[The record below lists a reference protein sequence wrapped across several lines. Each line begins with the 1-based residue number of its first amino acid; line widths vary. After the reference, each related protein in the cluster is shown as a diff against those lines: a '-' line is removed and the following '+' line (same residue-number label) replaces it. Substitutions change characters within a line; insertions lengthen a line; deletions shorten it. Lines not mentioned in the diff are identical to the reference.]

1 MRNIYLMT
9 AALAMMAMT
18 ANAQSMK
25 HINMNASSQNWAVT
39 SAPQKVEN
47 STRKV
52 ATRAGSDI
60 TDNQRYINYSYDESY
75 VWPATFPA
83 DTQGAISL
91 GTLFYS
97 DAFTKFEG
105 CKIVGARF
113 YVNIPIGASK
123 VGICHVKI
131 ENNTPYV
138 GDILA
143 SKEVPSTVA
152 HWNYVWFDEPYKID
166 TKNFDGLLP
175 YYDFTPSNMSADA
188 GYPIA
193 SSGTYAGTC
202 GALAYGDVDGKHDQS
217 SWAWQPIYLGT
228 DGSNLMIQLIIE
240 KEDGNFIIHDLVMDK
255 IAMSPFVKN
264 DTKTG
269 LAFTCHNDGRDNIT
283 NVKFGIEVDGVKL
296 GTFTYNKDNL
306 GENFKEITNADYSNI
321 PVGLPIDKDWAIGEH
336 EVTVYPVLVEG
347 KEPAGDLTNDKLTTK
362 FKVYKDN
369 FDRTKNLVEFYA
381 CQMSKYTY
389 FADQVLDKTAKARE
403 DDDLAIVSIHGDG
416 QQVNEDGTVETL
428 SDVFTVPEAN
438 KLAYYSTPSDGSGAF
453 NRYFYDNDVINY
465 EKALTVNMAAQAASD
480 QDNVVSMLNTIINES
495 ATYYPSFST
504 VGIDSKL
511 DDATGKL
518 TIKVMGKLI
527 NGYQKLIGDDARLT
541 VYLTEDKVTGR
552 QSTGGSTIKPRF
564 THNHV
569 LRKIVTGTLG
579 DALQTNGNSYENDY
593 EVELDD
599 AWKSQNMHI
608 IAFVSRPMTEK
619 EVDGKTALAS
629 AMNDL
634 WVDNTNMV
642 VVGESDLTGISN
654 NVINWNDVK
663 EVGRYTIDG
672 QKLNA
677 PMKGVNLVKLSNG
690 KTIKVVVK

>member
-9 AALAMMAMT
+9 AAIAMMAMT

-25 HINMNASSQNWAVT
+25 HINMNASSQNWAET

-47 STRKV
+47 STKKV

-60 TDNQRYINYSYDESY
+60 ADNQRYINYSYDESY

-97 DAFTKFEG
+97 DAFKNFEG

-240 KEDGNFIIHDLVMDK
+240 KEDGNFILHDLVLDK

-264 DTKTG
+264 NTKTG

-283 NVKFGIEVDGVKL
+283 NVKFGIEVDGEKM
-296 GTFTYNKDNL
+296 GTFTYDKTTAGDA
-306 GENFKEITNADYSNI
+306 FKEITNADYSNI
-321 PVGLPIDKDWAIGEH
+321 PVGLPVDKDWAIGEH

-362 FKVYKDN
+362 FKVYKEN

-381 CQMSKYTY
+381 CQLSKYTY
-389 FADQVLDKTAKARE
+389 FADQVLTKTANARE
-403 DDDLAIVSIHGDG
+403 EDDLAIVSIHGEG
-416 QQVNEDGTVETL
+416 QQVNEDGSVEKL
-428 SDVFTVPEAN
+428 EDVFTVPEAN

-453 NRYFYDNDVINY
+453 NRYFYDNDVINA
-465 EKALTVNMAAQAASD
+465 EKALTVNMAAQDASD

-495 ATYYPSFST
+495 TTFYPSFST
-504 VGIDSKL
+504 VGIESKL

-527 NGYQKLIGDDARLT
+527 NDYQKLIGDDARLT
-541 VYLTEDKVTGR
+541 VYLTEDKVIGK
-552 QSTGGSTIKPRF
+552 QNTGGSIAKPRF

-608 IAFVSRPMTEK
+608 IAFVSRPMKETEK
-619 EVDGKTALAS
+619 DGKTALAS

-642 VVGESDLTGISN
+642 AVGDSDLTGIS

-677 PMKGVNLVKLSNG
+677 PTKGINLVKLSNG
-690 KTIKVVVK
+690 QTIKVIVK

>member
-1 MRNIYLMT
+1 MS
-9 AALAMMAMT
+9 AALALMAMS

-25 HINMNASSQNWAVT
+25 RINKEVT
-39 SAPQKVEN
+39 AKTWVETATPQKAA
-47 STRKV
+47 KKI
-52 ATRAGSDI
+52 ATRAGELEA
-60 TDNQRYINYSYDESY
+60 NQRYINYSYDESY

-97 DAFTKFEG
+97 DAFKKFEG

-123 VGICHVKI
+123 VGVCHVKV
-131 ENNTPYV
+131 ENGTPYV

-166 TKNFDGLLP
+166 TKTFDGLLP

-188 GYPIA
+188 GNPIA
-193 SSGTYAGTC
+193 SSGTWAGTC
-202 GALAYGDVDGKHDQS
+202 GALAFGDVDGKHDPNT
-217 SWAWQPIYLGT
+217 WAWQPIYIGT

-240 KEDGNFIIHDLVMDK
+240 KEDGNFILHDLVMGK
-255 IAMSPFVKN
+255 MAMVPFAKSGN
-264 DTKTG
+264 TTG

-283 NVKFGIEVDGVKL
+283 NVKFGIEVDGEKM
-296 GTFTYNKDNL
+296 GTFTYDQKTAGDA
-306 GENFKEITNADYSNI
+306 FREITDADNSNI
-321 PVGLPIDKDWAIGEH
+321 QVGLPIDKDWSIGEH

-347 KEPAGDLTNDKLTTK
+347 KEPEGDLTNDKLTTK

-389 FADQVLDKTAKARE
+389 FADQVLTKTAKARE

-438 KLAYYSTPSDGSGAF
+438 KLANYSTPSDASAAF

-465 EKALTVNMAAQAASD
+465 DKALTVNMAAQKASD
-480 QDNVVSMLNTIINES
+480 QENVVGMLNTIINES
-495 ATYYPSFST
+495 AAYYPSFST
-504 VGIDSKL
+504 VSIDSKL

-518 TIKVMGKLI
+518 SIKVMGKLI
-527 NGYQKLIGDDARLT
+527 NKYQKLIGDDARLT
-541 VYLTEDKVTGR
+541 VYLTEDNVRGK
-552 QSTGGSTIKPRF
+552 QNTGGSIAKPT

-569 LRKIVTGTLG
+569 LRKIVTNTLG

-593 EVELDD
+593 EIELDD

-608 IAFVSRPMTEK
+608 IAFVSRPMKEQEK
-619 EVDGKTALAS
+619 DGKTALAS

-642 VVGESDLTGISN
+642 AVGDSDLTGISN
-654 NVINWNDVK
+654 VINWNEVK

-677 PMKGVNLVKLSNG
+677 PTKGINLVKLSNG
-690 KTIKVVVK
+690 QTIKVIVK

>member
-1 MRNIYLMT
+1 MRNIYLMS
-9 AALAMMAMT
+9 AALALMAMS

-25 HINMNASSQNWAVT
+25 RINMETTAKTWVETAT
-39 SAPQKVEN
+39 PQKAA
-47 STRKV
+47 KKM
-52 ATRAGSDI
+52 ATRAGELEA
-60 TDNQRYINYSYDESY
+60 NQRYINYSYDESY

-97 DAFTKFEG
+97 DAFKKYEG

-381 CQMSKYTY
+381 CQLSKYTY
-389 FADQVLDKTAKARE
+389 FADQVLNKTAKARE

-416 QQVNEDGTVETL
+416 QQVNEDGSVETL

-438 KLAYYSTPSDGSGAF
+438 KLANYSTPSDGSGAF

-465 EKALTVNMAAQAASD
+465 DKALTVNMAAQKASD
-480 QDNVVSMLNTIINES
+480 QDNVVGMLNTIINES
-495 ATYYPSFST
+495 AAYYPSFST

-518 TIKVMGKLI
+518 SIKVMGKFI
-527 NGYQKLIGDDARLT
+527 NGYQELIGDDARLT
-541 VYLTEDKVTGR
+541 VYLTEDKVRGK
-552 QSTGGSTIKPRF
+552 QNTGGSIAKPT

-569 LRKIVTGTLG
+569 LRKIVTNTLG

-593 EVELDD
+593 EVVLDD

-608 IAFVSRPMTEK
+608 IAFISRPMKEQEK
-619 EVDGKTALAS
+619 DGKTALAS

-642 VVGESDLTGISN
+642 AVGDSDLTGISN
-654 NVINWNDVK
+654 VINWNEVK

-677 PMKGVNLVKLSNG
+677 PTKGINLVKLSNG
-690 KTIKVVVK
+690 QTIKVVVK

>member
-25 HINMNASSQNWAVT
+25 HINMNASSQNWAET

-47 STRKV
+47 STKKV

-60 TDNQRYINYSYDESY
+60 ADNQRYINYSYDESY

-97 DAFTKFEG
+97 DAFKKYEG

-240 KEDGNFIIHDLVMDK
+240 KEDGNFILHDLVMDK

-283 NVKFGIEVDGVKL
+283 NVKFGIEVDGEKM
-296 GTFTYNKDNL
+296 GTFTYDKTTAGDA
-306 GENFKEITNADYSNI
+306 FREITNADYSNI
-321 PVGLPIDKDWAIGEH
+321 PVGLPINKDWAIGEH

-347 KEPAGDLTNDKLTTK
+347 KEPEGDLTNDKLTTK

-369 FDRTKNLVEFYA
+369 FDRTKNLVEFYT
-381 CQMSKYTY
+381 CQKSKYTY
-389 FADQVLDKTAKARE
+389 FADAVLNKTAKARE

-438 KLAYYSTPSDGSGAF
+438 KLTYYSTPSDGSGAF
-453 NRYFYDNDVINY
+453 NRYFYDNDVINA
-465 EKALTVNMAAQAASD
+465 EKALTVNMAAQDASD

-495 ATYYPSFST
+495 AAYYPSFST

-518 TIKVMGKLI
+518 SIKVMGKLI
-527 NGYQKLIGDDARLT
+527 NQYQQLIGDDARLT
-541 VYLTEDKVTGR
+541 VYLTEDKVIGK
-552 QSTGGSTIKPRF
+552 QSTGGTTTKPRF
-564 THNHV
+564 THNYV

-599 AWKSQNMHI
+599 AWKSKNMHI
-608 IAFVSRPMTEK
+608 IAFVSRPMKEQEK
-619 EVDGKTALAS
+619 DGKTALAS

-642 VVGESDLTGISN
+642 AVGESDLTGISN
-654 NVINWNDVK
+654 VINWNEVK

-677 PMKGVNLVKLSNG
+677 PTKGINLVKLSNG
-690 KTIKVVVK
+690 QTIKVVVK

>member
-25 HINMNASSQNWAVT
+25 HINMNASSQNWAET

-47 STRKV
+47 STKKV

-60 TDNQRYINYSYDESY
+60 ADNQRYINYSYDESY

-97 DAFTKFEG
+97 DAFKKYEG

-240 KEDGNFIIHDLVMDK
+240 KEDGNFILHDLVLDK

-264 DTKTG
+264 NTKTG

-283 NVKFGIEVDGVKL
+283 NVKFGIEVDGEKM
-296 GTFTYNKDNL
+296 GTFTYDKTTAGDA
-306 GENFKEITNADYSNI
+306 FREITNADYSNI
-321 PVGLPIDKDWAIGEH
+321 PVGLPINKDCAIGEH

-347 KEPAGDLTNDKLTTK
+347 KEPEGDLTNDKLTTK

-369 FDRTKNLVEFYA
+369 FDRTKNLVEFYT
-381 CQMSKYTY
+381 CQMSKYTF
-389 FADQVLDKTAKARE
+389 FADAVLTKTAKARE

-416 QQVNEDGTVETL
+416 QQVNEDGSVETL

-438 KLAYYSTPSDGSGAF
+438 KLAYYSTPSDGSAAF
-453 NRYFYDNDVINY
+453 NRYFYDNDVINA
-465 EKALTVNMAAQAASD
+465 EKALTVNMAAQDPSD
-480 QDNVVSMLNTIINES
+480 QDNVVGMLNTIIKES
-495 ATYYPSFST
+495 AAYYPSFST

-518 TIKVMGKLI
+518 SIKVMGKLI
-527 NGYQKLIGDDARLT
+527 NQYQQLIGDDARLT
-541 VYLTEDKVTGR
+541 VYLTEDKIIGK
-552 QSTGGSTIKPRF
+552 QNTGGSIAKPRF
-564 THNHV
+564 THNYV

-599 AWKSQNMHI
+599 AWKSKNMHI
-608 IAFVSRPMTEK
+608 IAFVSRPMKETEK
-619 EVDGKTALAS
+619 DGKTALAS

-642 VVGESDLTGISN
+642 AVGDSDLTGISN
-654 NVINWNDVK
+654 VINWNEVK

-677 PMKGVNLVKLSNG
+677 PTKGINLVKLSNG
-690 KTIKVVVK
+690 QTIKVIVK

>member
-1 MRNIYLMT
+1 MRNIYLMS
-9 AALAMMAMT
+9 AALALMAMS

-25 HINMNASSQNWAVT
+25 RINKEATAKTWVETAT
-39 SAPQKVEN
+39 PQKAA
-47 STRKV
+47 KKI
-52 ATRAGSDI
+52 ATRAGELEA
-60 TDNQRYINYSYDESY
+60 NQRYINYSYDESY
-75 VWPATFPA
+75 VWPSTFPA

-97 DAFTKFEG
+97 DAFKKYEG

-123 VGICHVKI
+123 VGVCHVKV
-131 ENNTPYV
+131 ENGTPYV

-166 TKNFDGLLP
+166 TKTFDGLLP

-188 GYPIA
+188 GNPIA
-193 SSGTYAGTC
+193 SSGTWAGTC
-202 GALAYGDVDGKHDQS
+202 GALAFGDVDGKHDPNT
-217 SWAWQPIYLGT
+217 WAWQPIYIGT

-240 KEDGNFIIHDLVMDK
+240 KEDGNFILHDLVMSK
-255 IAMSPFVKN
+255 MAMVPFAKSGN
-264 DTKTG
+264 TTG

-283 NVKFGIEVDGVKL
+283 NVKFGIEVDGEKM
-296 GTFTYNKDNL
+296 GTFTYDQKTAGDA
-306 GENFKEITNADYSNI
+306 FREITDADNSNI
-321 PVGLPIDKDWAIGEH
+321 QVGLPIDKDWSIGEH

-347 KEPAGDLTNDKLTTK
+347 KEPEGDLTNDKLTTK

-381 CQMSKYTY
+381 CQLSKYTY
-389 FADQVLDKTAKARE
+389 FADQVLTKTAKARE

-438 KLAYYSTPSDGSGAF
+438 KLANYSTPSDASAAF

-465 EKALTVNMAAQAASD
+465 DKALTVNMAAQKASD
-480 QDNVVSMLNTIINES
+480 QENVVGMLNTIINES
-495 ATYYPSFST
+495 AAYYPSFST
-504 VGIDSKL
+504 VSIDSKL

-518 TIKVMGKLI
+518 SIKVMGKLI
-527 NGYQKLIGDDARLT
+527 NKYQKLIGDDARLT
-541 VYLTEDKVTGR
+541 VYLTEDNVRGK
-552 QSTGGSTIKPRF
+552 QNTGGSIAKPT

-569 LRKIVTGTLG
+569 LRKIVTNTLG

-593 EVELDD
+593 EIELDD
-599 AWKSQNMHI
+599 AWKSKNMHI
-608 IAFVSRPMTEK
+608 IAFISRPMKEQEK
-619 EVDGKTALAS
+619 DGKTALAS

-642 VVGESDLTGISN
+642 AVGDSDLTGISN
-654 NVINWNDVK
+654 VINWNEVK

-677 PMKGVNLVKLSNG
+677 PTKGINLVKLSNG
-690 KTIKVVVK
+690 QTIKVIVK

>member
-25 HINMNASSQNWAVT
+25 HINMNASSQTWAET
-39 SAPQKVEN
+39 STPQKVEN

-60 TDNQRYINYSYDESY
+60 ADNQRYINYSYDESY

-97 DAFTKFEG
+97 DAFKNFEG

-240 KEDGNFIIHDLVMDK
+240 KEDGNFILHDLVLDK

-264 DTKTG
+264 NTKTG

-283 NVKFGIEVDGVKL
+283 NVKFGIEVDGEKM
-296 GTFTYNKDNL
+296 GTFTYDKTTAGDA
-306 GENFKEITNADYSNI
+306 FREITNADYSNI
-321 PVGLPIDKDWAIGEH
+321 PVGLPINKDWAIGEH

-347 KEPAGDLTNDKLTTK
+347 KEPEGDLTNDKLTTK

-369 FDRTKNLVEFYA
+369 FDRTKNLVEFYT
-381 CQMSKYTY
+381 CQMSKYTF
-389 FADQVLDKTAKARE
+389 FADAVLTKTAKARE

-416 QQVNEDGTVETL
+416 QQVNEDGSVETL
-428 SDVFTVPEAN
+428 TDVFTVPEAN
-438 KLAYYSTPSDGSGAF
+438 KLAYYSTPSDGSAAF
-453 NRYFYDNDVINY
+453 NRYFYDNDVINA
-465 EKALTVNMAAQAASD
+465 EKALTVNMAAQDPSD
-480 QDNVVSMLNTIINES
+480 QDNVVGMLNTIIKES
-495 ATYYPSFST
+495 AAYYPSFST

-518 TIKVMGKLI
+518 SIKVMGKLI
-527 NGYQKLIGDDARLT
+527 NQYQQLIGDDARLT
-541 VYLTEDKVTGR
+541 VYLTEDKIIGK
-552 QSTGGSTIKPRF
+552 QNTGGSIAKPRF
-564 THNHV
+564 THNYV

-599 AWKSQNMHI
+599 AWKSKNMHI
-608 IAFVSRPMTEK
+608 IAFVSRPMKETEK
-619 EVDGKTALAS
+619 DGKTALAS

-642 VVGESDLTGISN
+642 AVGDSDLTGISN
-654 NVINWNDVK
+654 VINWNEVK

-677 PMKGVNLVKLSNG
+677 PTKGINLVKLSNG
-690 KTIKVVVK
+690 QTIKVIVK

>member
-1 MRNIYLMT
+1 MRNIYLMS
-9 AALAMMAMT
+9 AALVMMTMS

-25 HINMNASSQNWAVT
+25 RINKEVT
-39 SAPQKVEN
+39 AKTWVETANPQKAA
-47 STRKV
+47 KKI
-52 ATRAGSDI
+52 ATRAGELEA
-60 TDNQRYINYSYDESY
+60 NQRYINYSYDESY
-75 VWPATFPA
+75 VWPSTFPA

-97 DAFTKFEG
+97 DAFKKYEG

-113 YVNIPIGASK
+113 YVNISIGASK
-123 VGICHVKI
+123 VGVCHVKI
-131 ENNTPYV
+131 ENGTPYV

-166 TKNFDGLLP
+166 TKTFDGLLP
-175 YYDFTPSNMSADA
+175 YYDFTPSNMKTGA

-202 GALAYGDVDGKHDQS
+202 GALAFGDVDGKHDPS
-217 SWAWQPIYLGT
+217 SWAWQPIYLGN

-240 KEDGNFIIHDLVMDK
+240 KEDGAFILHDLVMSK
-255 IAMSPFVKN
+255 MAMVPFAKSGN
-264 DTKTG
+264 TTG

-283 NVKFGIEVDGVKL
+283 TVKFGIEVDGKKM
-296 GTFTYNKDNL
+296 GTFTYDQQTA
-306 GENFKEITNADYSNI
+306 GDAFREITDADNSNI
-321 PVGLPIDKDWAIGEH
+321 QVGLPIDKNWSIGEH
-336 EVTVYPVLVEG
+336 KVTVYPVLVEG
-347 KEPAGDLTNDKLTTK
+347 EKPAGDLTNDTLSTK

-381 CQMSKYTY
+381 CQLSKYTY
-389 FADQVLDKTAKARE
+389 FADQVLTKLGKARE
-403 DDDLAIVSIHGDG
+403 DEDLAIVSIHGES
-416 QQVNEDGTVETL
+416 QQVNEDGSVETL

-438 KLAYYSTPSDGSGAF
+438 KLAYYSTPSDASAAF

-465 EKALTVNMAAQAASD
+465 EKALTVNMAAQKPSD
-480 QDNVVSMLNTIINES
+480 QENVVGMLNTIINES
-495 ATYYPSFST
+495 AAYYPSFST
-504 VGIDSKL
+504 ISIDSKL
-511 DDATGKL
+511 DDTTGKL
-518 TIKVMGKLI
+518 SIKVMGKLI
-527 NGYQKLIGDDARLT
+527 NQYQKLIGDDARLT
-541 VYLTEDKVTGR
+541 IYLTEDKVKGK
-552 QSTGGSTIKPRF
+552 QNTGGTIAKPT

-599 AWKSQNMHI
+599 AWKSKDMHI
-608 IAFVSRPMTEK
+608 IAFVSRPMKETEK
-619 EVDGKTALAS
+619 DGKTALAS

-642 VVGESDLTGISN
+642 AVGDSDLTDISN
-654 NVINWNDVK
+654 IINWNDVK

-677 PMKGVNLVKLSNG
+677 PTKGINLVKLSNG
-690 KTIKVVVK
+690 QTIKVVVK

>member
-25 HINMNASSQNWAVT
+25 HINMNASSQNWAET

-47 STRKV
+47 STKKV

-60 TDNQRYINYSYDESY
+60 ADNQRYINYSYDESY

-97 DAFTKFEG
+97 DAFKKYEG

-240 KEDGNFIIHDLVMDK
+240 KEDGNFILHDLVLDK

-264 DTKTG
+264 NTKTG

-283 NVKFGIEVDGVKL
+283 NVKFGIEVDGEKM
-296 GTFTYNKDNL
+296 GTFTYDKTTAGDA
-306 GENFKEITNADYSNI
+306 FKEITNADYSNI
-321 PVGLPIDKDWAIGEH
+321 PVGLPVDKDWAIGEH

-362 FKVYKDN
+362 FKVYKEN

-381 CQMSKYTY
+381 CQLSKYTY
-389 FADQVLDKTAKARE
+389 FADQVLTKTANARE
-403 DDDLAIVSIHGDG
+403 EDDLAIVSIHGEG
-416 QQVNEDGTVETL
+416 QQVNEDGSVEKL
-428 SDVFTVPEAN
+428 EDVFTVPEAN

-453 NRYFYDNDVINY
+453 NRYFYDNDVINA
-465 EKALTVNMAAQAASD
+465 EKALTVNMAAQDASD

-495 ATYYPSFST
+495 TTFYPSFST
-504 VGIDSKL
+504 VGIESKL

-527 NGYQKLIGDDARLT
+527 NDYQKLIGDDARLT
-541 VYLTEDKVTGR
+541 VYLTEDKVIGK
-552 QSTGGSTIKPRF
+552 QNTGGSIAKPRF

-593 EVELDD
+593 EIELDD
-599 AWKSQNMHI
+599 AWKSKNMHI
-608 IAFVSRPMTEK
+608 IAFVSRPMKEQEK
-619 EVDGKTALAS
+619 DGKTALAS

-642 VVGESDLTGISN
+642 AVGESDLTGISN
-654 NVINWNDVK
+654 VINWNEVK

-677 PMKGVNLVKLSNG
+677 PTKGINLVKLSNG
-690 KTIKVVVK
+690 QTIKVVVK

>member
-25 HINMNASSQNWAVT
+25 HINMNASSQNWAET

-47 STRKV
+47 STKKV

-60 TDNQRYINYSYDESY
+60 ADNQRYINYSYDESY

-97 DAFTKFEG
+97 DAFKKYEG

-269 LAFTCHNDGRDNIT
+269 VAFTCHNDGRDNIT
-283 NVKFGIEVDGVKL
+283 NVKFGIEVDGEKM
-296 GTFTYNKDNL
+296 GTFTYDKDNV
-306 GENFKEITNADYSNI
+306 GDKFREITNADYSNI
-321 PVGLPIDKDWAIGEH
+321 PVGLPINKDWAIGEH

-347 KEPAGDLTNDKLTTK
+347 KEPEGDLTNDKLTTK

-369 FDRTKNLVEFYA
+369 FDRTKNLVEFYT

-389 FADQVLDKTAKARE
+389 YADEVLTKLGKARE
-403 DDDLAIVSIHGDG
+403 DEDLAIVSIHGES
-416 QQVNEDGTVETL
+416 QQKNEDGSVETL

-438 KLAYYSTPSDGSGAF
+438 KLAYYSTPSDGSAAF
-453 NRYFYDNDVINY
+453 NRYFYDNDVINL
-465 EKALTVNMAAQAASD
+465 EKALTVNMAAQKPSD
-480 QDNVVSMLNTIINES
+480 QDNVVGMLNTIIKES
-495 ATYYPSFST
+495 AAYYPSFST

-518 TIKVMGKLI
+518 SIKVMGKLI
-527 NGYQKLIGDDARLT
+527 NQYQQLIGDDARLT
-541 VYLTEDKVTGR
+541 VYLTEDKVIGK
-552 QSTGGSTIKPRF
+552 QNTGGSIAKPRF
-564 THNHV
+564 THNYV

-599 AWKSQNMHI
+599 AWKSKNMHI
-608 IAFVSRPMTEK
+608 IAFVSRPMKEQEK
-619 EVDGKTALAS
+619 DGKTALAS

-642 VVGESDLTGISN
+642 AVGDSDLTGIS

-677 PMKGVNLVKLSNG
+677 PTKGINLVKLSNG
-690 KTIKVVVK
+690 QTIKVIVK

>member
-1 MRNIYLMT
+1 MT
-9 AALAMMAMT
+9 AAIAMMAMT

-25 HINMNASSQNWAVT
+25 HINMNASSQNWAET

-47 STRKV
+47 STKKV

-60 TDNQRYINYSYDESY
+60 ADNQRYINYSYDESY

-97 DAFTKFEG
+97 DAFKKYEG

-240 KEDGNFIIHDLVMDK
+240 KEDGNFILHDLVLDK

-264 DTKTG
+264 NTKTG

-283 NVKFGIEVDGVKL
+283 NVKFGIEVDGEKM
-296 GTFTYNKDNL
+296 GTFTYDKTTAGDA
-306 GENFKEITNADYSNI
+306 FREITNADYSNI
-321 PVGLPIDKDWAIGEH
+321 PVGLPINKDWAIGEH

-347 KEPAGDLTNDKLTTK
+347 KEPEGDLTNDKLTTK

-369 FDRTKNLVEFYA
+369 FDRTKNLVEFYT
-381 CQMSKYTY
+381 CQMSKYTF
-389 FADQVLDKTAKARE
+389 FADAVLTKTAKARE

-416 QQVNEDGTVETL
+416 QQVNEDGSVETL
-428 SDVFTVPEAN
+428 TDVFTVPEAN
-438 KLAYYSTPSDGSGAF
+438 KLAYYSTPSDGSAAF
-453 NRYFYDNDVINY
+453 NRYFYDNDVINA
-465 EKALTVNMAAQAASD
+465 EKALTVNMAAQDPSD
-480 QDNVVSMLNTIINES
+480 QDNVVGMLNTIIKES
-495 ATYYPSFST
+495 AAYYPSFST

-518 TIKVMGKLI
+518 SIKVMGKLI
-527 NGYQKLIGDDARLT
+527 NQYQQLIGDDARLT
-541 VYLTEDKVTGR
+541 VYLTEDKIIGK
-552 QSTGGSTIKPRF
+552 QNTGGSIAKPRF
-564 THNHV
+564 THNYV

-599 AWKSQNMHI
+599 AWKSKSKNMHI
-608 IAFVSRPMTEK
+608 IAFVSRPMKETEK
-619 EVDGKTALAS
+619 DGKTALAS

-642 VVGESDLTGISN
+642 AVGESDLTGISN
-654 NVINWNDVK
+654 VINWNEVK

-677 PMKGVNLVKLSNG
+677 PTKGINLVKLSNG
-690 KTIKVVVK
+690 QTIKVIVK

>member
-25 HINMNASSQNWAVT
+25 HINMNASSQNWAET

-47 STRKV
+47 STKKV

-60 TDNQRYINYSYDESY
+60 ADNQRYINYSYDESY

-97 DAFTKFEG
+97 DAFKKYEG

-138 GDILA
+138 GNILA

-269 LAFTCHNDGRDNIT
+269 VAFTCHNDGRDNIT
-283 NVKFGIEVDGVKL
+283 NVKFGIEVDGEKM
-296 GTFTYNKDNL
+296 GTFTYDKDNV
-306 GENFKEITNADYSNI
+306 GDKFREITNADYSNI
-321 PVGLPIDKDWAIGEH
+321 PVGLPINKDWAIGEH

-347 KEPAGDLTNDKLTTK
+347 KEPEGDLTNDKLTTK

-369 FDRTKNLVEFYA
+369 FDRTKNLVEFYT

-389 FADQVLDKTAKARE
+389 YADEVLTKLGKARE
-403 DDDLAIVSIHGDG
+403 DEDLAIVSIHGES
-416 QQVNEDGTVETL
+416 QQKNEDGSVETL

-438 KLAYYSTPSDGSGAF
+438 KLAYYSTPSDGSAAF
-453 NRYFYDNDVINY
+453 NRYFYDNDVINL
-465 EKALTVNMAAQAASD
+465 EKALTVNMAAQKPSD
-480 QDNVVSMLNTIINES
+480 QDNVVGMLNTIIKES
-495 ATYYPSFST
+495 AAYYPSFST

-518 TIKVMGKLI
+518 SIKVMGKLI
-527 NGYQKLIGDDARLT
+527 NQYQQLIGDDARLT
-541 VYLTEDKVTGR
+541 VYLTEDKVIGK
-552 QSTGGSTIKPRF
+552 QNTGGSIAKPRF
-564 THNHV
+564 THNYV

-599 AWKSQNMHI
+599 AWKSKNMHI
-608 IAFVSRPMTEK
+608 IAFVSRPMKETEK
-619 EVDGKTALAS
+619 DGKTALAS

-642 VVGESDLTGISN
+642 AVGDSDLTGIS

-677 PMKGVNLVKLSNG
+677 PTKGINLVKLSNG
-690 KTIKVVVK
+690 QTIKVIVK

>member
-1 MRNIYLMT
+1 MRNIYLMS
-9 AALAMMAMT
+9 AALALMAMS

-25 HINMNASSQNWAVT
+25 RINKEVT
-39 SAPQKVEN
+39 AKTWVETATPQKAA
-47 STRKV
+47 KKI
-52 ATRAGSDI
+52 ATRAGELEA
-60 TDNQRYINYSYDESY
+60 NQRYINYSYDESY
-75 VWPATFPA
+75 VWPSTFPA

-97 DAFTKFEG
+97 DAFKKYEG

-123 VGICHVKI
+123 VGVCHVKI

-143 SKEVPSTVA
+143 SKDVPSTVA

-202 GALAYGDVDGKHDQS
+202 GALAYGDVDGKHDPN

-269 LAFTCHNDGRDNIT
+269 VAFTCHNDGRDNIT
-283 NVKFGIEVDGVKL
+283 NVKFGIEVDGEKI
-296 GTFTYNKDNL
+296 GTFTYNKDNV
-306 GENFKEITNADYSNI
+306 GDNFREITNADYSNI
-321 PVGLPIDKDWAIGEH
+321 PVRLPIDKDWTIGEH
-336 EVTVYPVLVEG
+336 EVTVYPLLVEG

-389 FADQVLDKTAKARE
+389 FADQVLTKTAEARE
-403 DDDLAIVSIHGDG
+403 DDDLAIVSIHGES
-416 QQVNEDGTVETL
+416 QQQNEDGTVETL

-465 EKALTVNMAAQAASD
+465 EKALTVNMAAQDGSD

-541 VYLTEDKVTGR
+541 VYLTEDKVIGK
-552 QSTGGSTIKPRF
+552 QSTGGTTTKPRF

-642 VVGESDLTGISN
+642 VVGDSDLTGIS

-677 PMKGVNLVKLSNG
+677 PMKGINLVKLSNG
-690 KTIKVVVK
+690 KTIKVIVK

>member
-25 HINMNASSQNWAVT
+25 HINMNASSQNWAET

-60 TDNQRYINYSYDESY
+60 ADNQRYINYSYDESY

-97 DAFTKFEG
+97 DAFKNFEG
-105 CKIVGARF
+105 CKIAGARF

-240 KEDGNFIIHDLVMDK
+240 KEDGNFILHDLVLDK

-264 DTKTG
+264 NTKTG

-283 NVKFGIEVDGVKL
+283 NVKFGIEVDGEKM
-296 GTFTYNKDNL
+296 GTFTYDKTTAGDA
-306 GENFKEITNADYSNI
+306 FKEITNADYSNI
-321 PVGLPIDKDWAIGEH
+321 PVGFPVDKDWAIGEH

-362 FKVYKDN
+362 FKVYKEN

-381 CQMSKYTY
+381 CQLSKYTY
-389 FADQVLDKTAKARE
+389 FADQVLTKTANARE
-403 DDDLAIVSIHGDG
+403 EDDLAIVSIHGEG
-416 QQVNEDGTVETL
+416 QQVNEDGSVEKL
-428 SDVFTVPEAN
+428 EDVFTVPEAN

-453 NRYFYDNDVINY
+453 NRYFYDNDVINA
-465 EKALTVNMAAQAASD
+465 EKALTVNMAAQDASD

-495 ATYYPSFST
+495 TTFYPSFST
-504 VGIDSKL
+504 VGIESKL

-527 NGYQKLIGDDARLT
+527 NDYQKLIGDDARLT
-541 VYLTEDKVTGR
+541 VYLTEDKVIGK
-552 QSTGGSTIKPRF
+552 QNTGGSIAKPRF

-593 EVELDD
+593 EIELDD
-599 AWKSQNMHI
+599 AWKSKNMHI
-608 IAFVSRPMTEK
+608 IAFVSRPMKETEK
-619 EVDGKTALAS
+619 DGKTALAS

-642 VVGESDLTGISN
+642 AVGESDLTGISN
-654 NVINWNDVK
+654 VINWNEVK

-677 PMKGVNLVKLSNG
+677 PTKGINLVKLSNG
-690 KTIKVVVK
+690 QTIKVVVK

>member
-1 MRNIYLMT
+1 MRNIYLMS
-9 AALAMMAMT
+9 AALVLMT
-18 ANAQSMK
+18 MSANAQSMK
-25 HINMNASSQNWAVT
+25 RINKEVT
-39 SAPQKVEN
+39 AKTWVETATPQKAA
-47 STRKV
+47 KKI
-52 ATRAGSDI
+52 ATRAGELEA
-60 TDNQRYINYSYDESY
+60 NQRYINYSYDESY

-97 DAFTKFEG
+97 DAFKKFEG

-123 VGICHVKI
+123 VGVCHVKI
-131 ENNTPYV
+131 ENGTPYV

-166 TKNFDGLLP
+166 TKTFDGLLP

-193 SSGTYAGTC
+193 SSGTWAGTC
-202 GALAYGDVDGKHDQS
+202 GALAYGDVDGKHDPN

-269 LAFTCHNDGRDNIT
+269 VAFTCHNDGRDNIT
-283 NVKFGIEVDGVKL
+283 NVKFGIEVDGEKM
-296 GTFTYNKDNL
+296 GTFTYDKDNV
-306 GENFKEITNADYSNI
+306 GDNFREITNADYSNI
-321 PVGLPIDKDWAIGEH
+321 PVGLPINKDWAIGEH

-347 KEPAGDLTNDKLTTK
+347 KEPEGDLTNDKLTTK

-381 CQMSKYTY
+381 CQLSKYTY

-403 DDDLAIVSIHGDG
+403 DDDLAIVSIHGES
-416 QQVNEDGTVETL
+416 QQVNKDGSVETL
-428 SDVFTVPEAN
+428 TDVFTVPEAN

-453 NRYFYDNDVINY
+453 NRYFYDNDVINT
-465 EKALTVNMAAQAASD
+465 EKALTVNMAAQDASD
-480 QDNVVSMLNTIINES
+480 QENVVGMLNTIIDES
-495 ATYYPSFST
+495 AAYYPSFST
-504 VGIDSKL
+504 VGIESKL

-518 TIKVMGKLI
+518 SIKVMGKLI

-541 VYLTEDKVTGR
+541 VYLTEDKVIGK
-552 QSTGGSTIKPRF
+552 QNTGGSTAKPRF
-564 THNHV
+564 THNYV

-593 EVELDD
+593 EVELDN
-599 AWKSQNMHI
+599 AWKSNNMHI
-608 IAFVSRPMTEK
+608 IAFVSRPMKEQEK
-619 EVDGKTALAS
+619 DGKTALAS

-642 VVGESDLTGISN
+642 AVGESDFTGISN
-654 NVINWNDVK
+654 IINWNDVK

-677 PMKGVNLVKLSNG
+677 PTKGINLVKLSNG
-690 KTIKVVVK
+690 QTIKVIVK

>member
-1 MRNIYLMT
+1 MT

-25 HINMNASSQNWAVT
+25 HINMNASSQTWAET
-39 SAPQKVEN
+39 STPQKVEN
-47 STRKV
+47 SIRKV

-60 TDNQRYINYSYDESY
+60 ADNQRYINYSYDESY
-75 VWPATFPA
+75 IWPSRFPA

-97 DAFTKFEG
+97 DTFKKYDG

-113 YVNIPIGASK
+113 YVTIPIGASK
-123 VGICHVKI
+123 VGVCHVKV
-131 ENNTPYV
+131 EGNTPYV
-138 GDILA
+138 GDILV

-152 HWNYVWFDEPYKID
+152 HWNYVWFDEPYTID
-166 TKNFDGLLP
+166 SKTFDGLLP
-175 YYDFTPSNMSADA
+175 YYDYTPSNMSADA
-188 GYPIA
+188 GNPIA
-193 SSGTYAGTC
+193 SSGTWAGTC

-240 KEDGNFIIHDLVMDK
+240 NPNGNFIIHDLVMDK
-255 IAMSPFVKN
+255 MAMAPFVMSGK
-264 DTKTG
+264 TTG
-269 LAFTCHNDGRDNIT
+269 LGFTCHNDGRDNIT
-283 NVKFGIEVDGVKL
+283 NVKFAMEVDGKRI
-296 GTFTYNKDNL
+296 GSFTYDKANVGDTYR
-306 GENFKEITNADYSNI
+306 EITDADYTNVQ
-321 PVGLPIDKDWAIGEH
+321 VGLPIDKDWTIGEH
-336 EVTVYPVLVEG
+336 EVTVYPLAVEG
-347 KEPAGDLTNDKLTTK
+347 KGPAGDLTNDKLTTK
-362 FKVYKDN
+362 FKVYKEN

-389 FADQVLDKTAKARE
+389 FADQVLTKTVKARE
-403 DDDLAIVSIHGDG
+403 DDDLAIVSIHGES
-416 QQVNEDGTVETL
+416 QQTNEDGSVENL
-428 SDVFTVPEAN
+428 EDVFTVPEAT
-438 KLAYYSTPSDGSGAF
+438 KLANYSTPSDGSGAF

-465 EKALTVNMAAQAASD
+465 EKALTVNMAAQDASD

-511 DDATGKL
+511 DDTTGKL

-541 VYLTEDKVTGR
+541 VYLTEDGVIGK
-552 QSTGGSTIKPRF
+552 QNTGGSIAKPRA
-564 THNHV
+564 THNYV

-599 AWKSQNMHI
+599 AWKSKNMHI
-608 IAFVSRPMTEK
+608 IAFVSRPMKETEK
-619 EVDGKTALAS
+619 DGKTALAS

-642 VVGESDLTGISN
+642 AVGDSDLTSIS
-654 NVINWNDVK
+654 NVINWNEVK

-677 PMKGVNLVKLSNG
+677 PMKGINLVKLSNG

>member
-1 MRNIYLMT
+1 MRNIYLMS
-9 AALAMMAMT
+9 AALALMAMS

-25 HINMNASSQNWAVT
+25 RINMETTAKTWTETAT
-39 SAPQKVEN
+39 PQKAA
-47 STRKV
+47 KKI
-52 ATRAGSDI
+52 ATRAGELEA
-60 TDNQRYINYSYDESY
+60 NQRYINYSYDESY

-131 ENNTPYV
+131 ENGTPYV

-143 SKEVPSTVA
+143 SKDVPSTVA

-166 TKNFDGLLP
+166 TKTFDGLLP

-193 SSGTYAGTC
+193 SSGTWAGTC
-202 GALAYGDVDGKHDQS
+202 GALAFGDVDGKHDPN

-240 KEDGNFIIHDLVMDK
+240 KEDGDFILHDLVMNK
-255 IAMSPFVKN
+255 MAMVPFAKSGA
-264 DTKTG
+264 TTG

-283 NVKFGIEVDGVKL
+283 SVKFGIEVDGEKM
-296 GTFTYNKDNL
+296 GTFTYDQKTAGDA
-306 GENFKEITNADYSNI
+306 FREITDADNSNI
-321 PVGLPIDKDWAIGEH
+321 QVGLPIDKDWSIGEH

-347 KEPAGDLTNDKLTTK
+347 EKPTGDLTNDKLTTK

-381 CQMSKYTY
+381 CQLSKYTY
-389 FADQVLDKTAKARE
+389 FADQVLTKTAKARE

-438 KLAYYSTPSDGSGAF
+438 KLANYSTPSDASAAF

-465 EKALTVNMAAQAASD
+465 DKALTVNMAAQKASD
-480 QDNVVSMLNTIINES
+480 QENVVGMLNTIINES
-495 ATYYPSFST
+495 AAYYPSFST
-504 VGIDSKL
+504 VSIDSKL

-518 TIKVMGKLI
+518 SIKVMGKLI
-527 NGYQKLIGDDARLT
+527 NKYQKLIGDDTRLT
-541 VYLTEDKVTGR
+541 VYLTEDNVRGK
-552 QSTGGSTIKPRF
+552 QNTGGSIAKPT

-569 LRKIVTGTLG
+569 LRKIVTNTLG

-593 EVELDD
+593 EIELDD
-599 AWKSQNMHI
+599 AWKSKNMHI
-608 IAFVSRPMTEK
+608 IAFISRPMKEQEK
-619 EVDGKTALAS
+619 DGKTALAS

-642 VVGESDLTGISN
+642 AVGDSDLTGISN
-654 NVINWNDVK
+654 VINWNEVK

-677 PMKGVNLVKLSNG
+677 PTKGINLVKLSNG
-690 KTIKVVVK
+690 QTIKVIVK

>member
-1 MRNIYLMT
+1 MRNIYLMS
-9 AALAMMAMT
+9 AALALMAMS

-25 HINMNASSQNWAVT
+25 RINKEATAKTWVETAT
-39 SAPQKVEN
+39 PQKAA
-47 STRKV
+47 KKI
-52 ATRAGSDI
+52 ATRAGELEA
-60 TDNQRYINYSYDESY
+60 NQRYINYSYDESY
-75 VWPATFPA
+75 VWPSTFPA

-97 DAFTKFEG
+97 DAFKKYEG

-123 VGICHVKI
+123 VGVCHVKI
-131 ENNTPYV
+131 ENGTPYV

-143 SKEVPSTVA
+143 SKEVPSTVK

-166 TKNFDGLLP
+166 TKTFDGLLP
-175 YYDFTPSNMSADA
+175 YYDFTPSKMSAGA
-188 GYPIA
+188 GNPIA
-193 SSGTYAGTC
+193 SSGTWAGAC
-202 GALAYGDVDGKHDQS
+202 GALAFGDVDGKHDPS

-240 KEDGNFIIHDLVMDK
+240 KEDGTFILHDLVMSK
-255 IAMSPFVKN
+255 MAMVPFAKSGN
-264 DTKTG
+264 TTG

-283 NVKFGIEVDGVKL
+283 TVKFGIEVDGEKM
-296 GTFTYNKDNL
+296 GTFTYDQKTAGDA
-306 GENFKEITNADYSNI
+306 FREITDADNSNI
-321 PVGLPIDKDWAIGEH
+321 QVGLPIDKNWSIGEH

-347 KEPAGDLTNDKLTTK
+347 EKPAGDLTNDKLSTK

-389 FADQVLDKTAKARE
+389 FADQVLTKTAKARE
-403 DDDLAIVSIHGDG
+403 DEDLAIVSIHGER
-416 QQVNEDGTVETL
+416 QQVNEDGSVETL

-438 KLAYYSTPSDGSGAF
+438 KLANYSTPSDASAAF

-465 EKALTVNMAAQAASD
+465 DKALTVNMAAQKASD
-480 QDNVVSMLNTIINES
+480 QENVVGMLNTIINES
-495 ATYYPSFST
+495 AAYYPSFST
-504 VGIDSKL
+504 VSIDSKL

-518 TIKVMGKLI
+518 SIKVMGKLI
-527 NGYQKLIGDDARLT
+527 NKYQKLIGDDARLT
-541 VYLTEDKVTGR
+541 VYLTEDNVRGK
-552 QSTGGSTIKPRF
+552 QNTGGSIAKPT

-569 LRKIVTGTLG
+569 LRKIVTNTLG

-593 EVELDD
+593 EIELDD
-599 AWKSQNMHI
+599 AWKSKNMHI
-608 IAFVSRPMTEK
+608 IAFVSRPMKEQEK
-619 EVDGKTALAS
+619 DGKTALAS

-642 VVGESDLTGISN
+642 AVGDSDFTGISN
-654 NVINWNDVK
+654 IINWNDVK

-677 PMKGVNLVKLSNG
+677 PTKGINLVKLSNG
-690 KTIKVVVK
+690 QTIKVIVK

>member
-1 MRNIYLMT
+1 MT

-25 HINMNASSQNWAVT
+25 HINMNASSQTWAET
-39 SAPQKVEN
+39 STPQKVEN

-60 TDNQRYINYSYDESY
+60 ADNQRYINYSYDESY

-97 DAFTKFEG
+97 DAFKNFEG

-240 KEDGNFIIHDLVMDK
+240 KEDGNFILHDLVLDK

-264 DTKTG
+264 NTKTG

-283 NVKFGIEVDGVKL
+283 NVKFGIEVDGEKM
-296 GTFTYNKDNL
+296 GTFTYDKTTAGDA
-306 GENFKEITNADYSNI
+306 FREITNADYSNI
-321 PVGLPIDKDWAIGEH
+321 PVGLPINKDWAIGEH

-347 KEPAGDLTNDKLTTK
+347 KEPEGDLTNDKLTTK

-369 FDRTKNLVEFYA
+369 FDRTKNLVEFYT
-381 CQMSKYTY
+381 CQMSKYTF
-389 FADQVLDKTAKARE
+389 FADAVLTKTAKARE

-416 QQVNEDGTVETL
+416 QQVNEDGSVETL

-438 KLAYYSTPSDGSGAF
+438 KLAYYSTPSDGSAAF
-453 NRYFYDNDVINY
+453 NRYFYDNDVINA
-465 EKALTVNMAAQAASD
+465 EKALTVNMAAQDPSD
-480 QDNVVSMLNTIINES
+480 QDNVVGMLNTIIKES
-495 ATYYPSFST
+495 AAYYPSFST

-518 TIKVMGKLI
+518 SIKVMGKLI
-527 NGYQKLIGDDARLT
+527 NQYQQLIGDDARLT
-541 VYLTEDKVTGR
+541 VYLTEDKIIGK
-552 QSTGGSTIKPRF
+552 QNTGGSIAKPRF
-564 THNHV
+564 THNYV

-579 DALQTNGNSYENDY
+579 DALQTNGNRYENDY

-599 AWKSQNMHI
+599 AWKSKNMHI
-608 IAFVSRPMTEK
+608 IAFVSRPMKETEK
-619 EVDGKTALAS
+619 DGKTALAS

-642 VVGESDLTGISN
+642 AVGDSDLTGISN
-654 NVINWNDVK
+654 VINWNEVK

-677 PMKGVNLVKLSNG
+677 PTKGINLVKLSNG
-690 KTIKVVVK
+690 QTIKVVVK

>member
-25 HINMNASSQNWAVT
+25 HINMNASSQNWAET

-47 STRKV
+47 STKKV

-60 TDNQRYINYSYDESY
+60 ADNQRYINYSYDESY

-97 DAFTKFEG
+97 DAFKKYEG

-240 KEDGNFIIHDLVMDK
+240 KEDGNFILHDLVLDK

-264 DTKTG
+264 NTKTG

-283 NVKFGIEVDGVKL
+283 NVKFGIEVDGEKM
-296 GTFTYNKDNL
+296 GTFTYDKTTAGDA
-306 GENFKEITNADYSNI
+306 FREITNADYSNI
-321 PVGLPIDKDWAIGEH
+321 PVGLPINKDWAIGEH

-347 KEPAGDLTNDKLTTK
+347 KEPEGDLTNDKLTTK

-369 FDRTKNLVEFYA
+369 FDRTKNLVEFYT
-381 CQMSKYTY
+381 CQKSKYTY
-389 FADQVLDKTAKARE
+389 FANAVLDKTAKARE

-438 KLAYYSTPSDGSGAF
+438 KLTYYSTPSDGSGAF
-453 NRYFYDNDVINY
+453 NRYFYDNDVINA
-465 EKALTVNMAAQAASD
+465 EKALTVNMAAQDPSD

-495 ATYYPSFST
+495 AAYYPSFST

-518 TIKVMGKLI
+518 SIKVMGKLI
-527 NGYQKLIGDDARLT
+527 NQYQQLIGDDARLT
-541 VYLTEDKVTGR
+541 VYLTEDKVIGK
-552 QSTGGSTIKPRF
+552 QSTGATTTKPRF
-564 THNHV
+564 THNYV

-599 AWKSQNMHI
+599 AWKSKNMHI
-608 IAFVSRPMTEK
+608 IAFVSRPMKEQEK
-619 EVDGKTALAS
+619 DGKTALAS

-642 VVGESDLTGISN
+642 AVGESDLTGIS

-677 PMKGVNLVKLSNG
+677 PTKGINLVKLSNG
-690 KTIKVVVK
+690 QTIKVVVK

>member
-1 MRNIYLMT
+1 MRNIYLMS
-9 AALAMMAMT
+9 AALVLMT
-18 ANAQSMK
+18 MSANAQSMK
-25 HINMNASSQNWAVT
+25 RINKEATAKTWVETAT
-39 SAPQKVEN
+39 PQKAA
-47 STRKV
+47 KKI
-52 ATRAGSDI
+52 ATRAGELEA
-60 TDNQRYINYSYDESY
+60 NQRYINYSYDESY

-97 DAFTKFEG
+97 DAFKKYEG

-131 ENNTPYV
+131 EDGTPYV

-166 TKNFDGLLP
+166 TKTFDGLLP

-193 SSGTYAGTC
+193 SSGTWAGTC
-202 GALAYGDVDGKHDQS
+202 GALAFGDVDGKHAPNT
-217 SWAWQPIYLGT
+217 WAWQPIYLGT

-240 KEDGNFIIHDLVMDK
+240 KEDGNFILHDLVMGK
-255 IAMSPFVKN
+255 MAMVPFAKSGN
-264 DTKTG
+264 TTG

-283 NVKFGIEVDGVKL
+283 NVKFGIEVDGKKM
-296 GTFTYNKDNL
+296 GTFTYDQTTA
-306 GENFKEITNADYSNI
+306 GDAFREITDADNSNI
-321 PVGLPIDKDWAIGEH
+321 QVGLPIDKNWSIGEH

-347 KEPAGDLTNDKLTTK
+347 KEPEGDLTNDKLSTK

-381 CQMSKYTY
+381 CQLSKYTY
-389 FADQVLDKTAKARE
+389 FADQVLTKTAKARE

-438 KLAYYSTPSDGSGAF
+438 KLANYSTPSDGSGAF

-465 EKALTVNMAAQAASD
+465 DKALTVNMAAQKASD
-480 QDNVVSMLNTIINES
+480 QNNVVGMLNTIINES
-495 ATYYPSFST
+495 AAYYPSFST
-504 VGIDSKL
+504 VSIDSKL

-518 TIKVMGKLI
+518 SIKVMGKLI
-527 NGYQKLIGDDARLT
+527 NKYQKLIGDDARLT
-541 VYLTEDKVTGR
+541 VYLTEDNVRGK
-552 QSTGGSTIKPRF
+552 QNTGGSIAKPT

-608 IAFVSRPMTEK
+608 IAFVSRPMKEQEK
-619 EVDGKTALAS
+619 DGKTALAS

-642 VVGESDLTGISN
+642 VVGDSDLTGISN
-654 NVINWNDVK
+654 VINWNEVK

-677 PMKGVNLVKLSNG
+677 PTKGINLVKLSNG
-690 KTIKVVVK
+690 QTIKVIVK

>member
-25 HINMNASSQNWAVT
+25 HINMNASSQNWAET

-47 STRKV
+47 STKKV

-60 TDNQRYINYSYDESY
+60 ADNQRYINYSYDESY

-97 DAFTKFEG
+97 DAFKKYEG

-240 KEDGNFIIHDLVMDK
+240 KEDGNFILHDLVLDK

-264 DTKTG
+264 NTKTG

-283 NVKFGIEVDGVKL
+283 NVKFGIEVDGEKM
-296 GTFTYNKDNL
+296 GTFTYDKTTAGDA
-306 GENFKEITNADYSNI
+306 FREITNADYSNI
-321 PVGLPIDKDWAIGEH
+321 PVGLPINKDWAIGEH

-347 KEPAGDLTNDKLTTK
+347 KEPEGDLTNDKLTTK

-369 FDRTKNLVEFYA
+369 FDRTKNLVEFYT
-381 CQMSKYTY
+381 CQMSKYTF
-389 FADQVLDKTAKARE
+389 FADAVLTKTAKARE

-416 QQVNEDGTVETL
+416 QQVNEDGSVETL

-438 KLAYYSTPSDGSGAF
+438 KLAYYSTPSDGSAAF
-453 NRYFYDNDVINY
+453 NRYFYDNDVINA
-465 EKALTVNMAAQAASD
+465 EKALTVNMAAQDPSD
-480 QDNVVSMLNTIINES
+480 QDNVVGMLNTIIKES
-495 ATYYPSFST
+495 AAYYPSFST

-518 TIKVMGKLI
+518 SIKVMGKLI
-527 NGYQKLIGDDARLT
+527 NQYQQLIGDDARLT
-541 VYLTEDKVTGR
+541 VYLTEDKIIGK
-552 QSTGGSTIKPRF
+552 QNTGGSIAKPRF
-564 THNHV
+564 THNYV

-599 AWKSQNMHI
+599 AWKSKNMHI
-608 IAFVSRPMTEK
+608 IAFVSRPMKETEK
-619 EVDGKTALAS
+619 DGKTALAS

-642 VVGESDLTGISN
+642 AVGDSDLTGISN
-654 NVINWNDVK
+654 VINWNEVK

-677 PMKGVNLVKLSNG
+677 PTKGINLVKLSNG
-690 KTIKVVVK
+690 QTIKVVVK

>member
-1 MRNIYLMT
+1 MT

-25 HINMNASSQNWAVT
+25 HINMNASSQNWAET
-39 SAPQKVEN
+39 STPQKVEN

-60 TDNQRYINYSYDESY
+60 ADNQRYINYSYDESY

-97 DAFTKFEG
+97 DAFKNFEG

-240 KEDGNFIIHDLVMDK
+240 KEDGNFILHDLVLDK

-264 DTKTG
+264 NTKTG

-283 NVKFGIEVDGVKL
+283 NVKFGIEVDGEKM
-296 GTFTYNKDNL
+296 GTFTYDKTTAGDA
-306 GENFKEITNADYSNI
+306 FREITNADYSNI
-321 PVGLPIDKDWAIGEH
+321 PVGLPINKDWAIGEH

-347 KEPAGDLTNDKLTTK
+347 KEPEGDLTNDKLTTK

-369 FDRTKNLVEFYA
+369 FDRTKNLVEFYT
-381 CQMSKYTY
+381 CQMSKYTF
-389 FADQVLDKTAKARE
+389 FADAVLTKTAKARE

-416 QQVNEDGTVETL
+416 QQVNEDGSVETL

-438 KLAYYSTPSDGSGAF
+438 KLAYYSTPSDGSAAF
-453 NRYFYDNDVINY
+453 NRYFYDNDVINA
-465 EKALTVNMAAQAASD
+465 EKALTVNMAAQDPSD
-480 QDNVVSMLNTIINES
+480 QDNVVGMLNTIIKES
-495 ATYYPSFST
+495 AAYYPSFST

-527 NGYQKLIGDDARLT
+527 NDYQKLIGDDARLT
-541 VYLTEDKVTGR
+541 VYLTEDKIIGK
-552 QSTGGSTIKPRF
+552 QNTGGSIAKPRF
-564 THNHV
+564 THNYV

-599 AWKSQNMHI
+599 AWKSKNMHI
-608 IAFVSRPMTEK
+608 IAFVSRPMKETEK
-619 EVDGKTALAS
+619 DGKTALAS

-642 VVGESDLTGISN
+642 AVGESDLTGISN
-654 NVINWNDVK
+654 VINWNEVK

-677 PMKGVNLVKLSNG
+677 PTKGINLVKLSNG
-690 KTIKVVVK
+690 QTIKVIVK

>member
-1 MRNIYLMT
+1 MT

-25 HINMNASSQNWAVT
+25 HINMNASSQTWAET
-39 SAPQKVEN
+39 STPQKVEN

-60 TDNQRYINYSYDESY
+60 ADNQRYINYSYDESY

-97 DAFTKFEG
+97 DAFKNFEG

-240 KEDGNFIIHDLVMDK
+240 KEDGNFILHDLVLDK

-264 DTKTG
+264 NTKTG

-283 NVKFGIEVDGVKL
+283 NVKFGIEVDGEKM
-296 GTFTYNKDNL
+296 GTFTYDKTTAGDA
-306 GENFKEITNADYSNI
+306 FKEITNADYSNI
-321 PVGLPIDKDWAIGEH
+321 PVGLPVDKDWAIGEH

-362 FKVYKDN
+362 FKVYKEN

-381 CQMSKYTY
+381 CQLSKYTY
-389 FADQVLDKTAKARE
+389 FADQVLTKTANARE
-403 DDDLAIVSIHGDG
+403 EDDLAIVSIHGEG
-416 QQVNEDGTVETL
+416 QQVNEDGSVEKL
-428 SDVFTVPEAN
+428 EDVFTVPEAN

-453 NRYFYDNDVINY
+453 NRYFYDNDVINA
-465 EKALTVNMAAQAASD
+465 EKALTVNMAAQDASD

-495 ATYYPSFST
+495 TTFYPSFST
-504 VGIDSKL
+504 VGIESKL

-527 NGYQKLIGDDARLT
+527 NDYQKLIGDDARLT
-541 VYLTEDKVTGR
+541 VYLTEDKVIGK
-552 QSTGGSTIKPRF
+552 QNTGGSIAKPRF

-593 EVELDD
+593 EIELDD
-599 AWKSQNMHI
+599 AWKSKNMHI
-608 IAFVSRPMTEK
+608 IAFVSRPMKEQEK
-619 EVDGKTALAS
+619 DGKTALAS

-642 VVGESDLTGISN
+642 AVGESDLTGISN
-654 NVINWNDVK
+654 VINWNEVK

-677 PMKGVNLVKLSNG
+677 PTKGINLVKLSNG
-690 KTIKVVVK
+690 QTIKVVVK

>member
-1 MRNIYLMT
+1 MT

-25 HINMNASSQNWAVT
+25 HINMNASSQTWAET
-39 SAPQKVEN
+39 STPQKVEN

-60 TDNQRYINYSYDESY
+60 ADNQRYINYSYDESY

-97 DAFTKFEG
+97 DAFKNFEG

-175 YYDFTPSNMSADA
+175 YYDFTPSNMRADA

-240 KEDGNFIIHDLVMDK
+240 KEDGDFILHDLVLDK

-264 DTKTG
+264 NTKTG

-283 NVKFGIEVDGVKL
+283 NVKFGIEVDGVKM
-296 GTFTYNKDNL
+296 GTFTYDKDNL

-381 CQMSKYTY
+381 CQLSKYTY
-389 FADQVLDKTAKARE
+389 FADQVLTKTAKARE
-403 DDDLAIVSIHGDG
+403 EDDLAIVSIHGES
-416 QQVNEDGTVETL
+416 QQQNEDGTVETL
-428 SDVFTVPEAN
+428 KDVFTVPEAN

-480 QDNVVSMLNTIINES
+480 QENVVGMLNTIINES

-541 VYLTEDKVTGR
+541 VYLTEDGVIGK
-552 QSTGGSTIKPRF
+552 QNTGGSIAKPRA
-564 THNHV
+564 THNYV

-599 AWKSQNMHI
+599 AWKSKNMHI

-654 NVINWNDVK
+654 VINWNEVK

-677 PMKGVNLVKLSNG
+677 PMKGINLVKLSNG
-690 KTIKVVVK
+690 KTIKVIVK

>member
-1 MRNIYLMT
+1 MRNIYLMS
-9 AALAMMAMT
+9 AALVLMT
-18 ANAQSMK
+18 MSANAQSMK
-25 HINMNASSQNWAVT
+25 RINKEATAKTWVETAT
-39 SAPQKVEN
+39 PQKAA
-47 STRKV
+47 KKI
-52 ATRAGSDI
+52 ATRAGELEA
-60 TDNQRYINYSYDESY
+60 NQRYINYSYDESY

-97 DAFTKFEG
+97 DAFKKFEG

-123 VGICHVKI
+123 VGVCHVKV
-131 ENNTPYV
+131 ENGTPYV

-166 TKNFDGLLP
+166 TKTFDGLLP

-188 GYPIA
+188 GNPIA
-193 SSGTYAGTC
+193 SSGTWAGTC
-202 GALAYGDVDGKHDQS
+202 GALAFGDVDGKHDPNT
-217 SWAWQPIYLGT
+217 WAWQPIYIGT

-240 KEDGNFIIHDLVMDK
+240 KEDGNFILHDLVMSK
-255 IAMSPFVKN
+255 MAMVPFAKSGN
-264 DTKTG
+264 TTG

-283 NVKFGIEVDGVKL
+283 NVKFGIEVDGKKM
-296 GTFTYNKDNL
+296 GSFTYDKTTAGDA
-306 GENFKEITNADYSNI
+306 FREITDADNSNI
-321 PVGLPIDKDWAIGEH
+321 QVGLPIDKDWSIGEH

-347 KEPAGDLTNDKLTTK
+347 KEPEGDLTNDKLTTK

-381 CQMSKYTY
+381 CQLSKYTY
-389 FADQVLDKTAKARE
+389 FADQVLTKTAKARE

-438 KLAYYSTPSDGSGAF
+438 KLANYSTPSDASAAF

-465 EKALTVNMAAQAASD
+465 DKALTVNMAAQKASD
-480 QDNVVSMLNTIINES
+480 QENVVGMLNTIINES
-495 ATYYPSFST
+495 AAYYPSFST
-504 VGIDSKL
+504 VSIDSKL

-518 TIKVMGKLI
+518 SIKVMGKLI
-527 NGYQKLIGDDARLT
+527 NKYQKLIGDDARLT
-541 VYLTEDKVTGR
+541 VYLTEDNVRGK
-552 QSTGGSTIKPRF
+552 QNTGGSIAKPT

-569 LRKIVTGTLG
+569 LRKIVTNTLG

-593 EVELDD
+593 EIELDD
-599 AWKSQNMHI
+599 AWKSKNMHI
-608 IAFVSRPMTEK
+608 IAFISRPMKEQEK
-619 EVDGKTALAS
+619 DGKTALAS

-642 VVGESDLTGISN
+642 AVGDSDFTGIS
-654 NVINWNDVK
+654 NVINWNEVK

-677 PMKGVNLVKLSNG
+677 PTKGINLVKLSNG
-690 KTIKVVVK
+690 QTIKVIVK

>member
-1 MRNIYLMT
+1 
-9 AALAMMAMT
+9 MMAMT

-25 HINMNASSQNWAVT
+25 HINMNASSQTWAET
-39 SAPQKVEN
+39 STPQKVEN

-60 TDNQRYINYSYDESY
+60 ADNQRYINYSYDESY
-75 VWPATFPA
+75 VWPSTFPA

-97 DAFTKFEG
+97 DAFKKFEG

-123 VGICHVKI
+123 VGVCHVKI

-143 SKEVPSTVA
+143 SKDVPSTVA

-202 GALAYGDVDGKHDQS
+202 GALAYGDVDGKHDPN

-269 LAFTCHNDGRDNIT
+269 VAFTCHNDGRDNIT
-283 NVKFGIEVDGVKL
+283 NVKFGIEVDGEKI
-296 GTFTYNKDNL
+296 GTFTYNKDNV
-306 GENFKEITNADYSNI
+306 GDNFREITNADYSNI
-321 PVGLPIDKDWAIGEH
+321 PVGLPIDKDWTIGEH
-336 EVTVYPVLVEG
+336 EVTVYPLLVEG

-389 FADQVLDKTAKARE
+389 FADQVLTKTAEARE
-403 DDDLAIVSIHGDG
+403 DDDLAIVSIHGES
-416 QQVNEDGTVETL
+416 QQVNKDGSVETL
-428 SDVFTVPEAN
+428 TDVFTVPEAN
-438 KLAYYSTPSDGSGAF
+438 KLAYYSTPSDGSAAF
-453 NRYFYDNDVINY
+453 NRYF
-465 EKALTVNMAAQAASD
+465 
-480 QDNVVSMLNTIINES
+480 
-495 ATYYPSFST
+495 
-504 VGIDSKL
+504 
-511 DDATGKL
+511 
-518 TIKVMGKLI
+518 
-527 NGYQKLIGDDARLT
+527 
-541 VYLTEDKVTGR
+541 
-552 QSTGGSTIKPRF
+552 
-564 THNHV
+564 
-569 LRKIVTGTLG
+569 
-579 DALQTNGNSYENDY
+579 
-593 EVELDD
+593 
-599 AWKSQNMHI
+599 
-608 IAFVSRPMTEK
+608 
-619 EVDGKTALAS
+619 
-629 AMNDL
+629 
-634 WVDNTNMV
+634 
-642 VVGESDLTGISN
+642 
-654 NVINWNDVK
+654 
-663 EVGRYTIDG
+663 
-672 QKLNA
+672 
-677 PMKGVNLVKLSNG
+677 
-690 KTIKVVVK
+690 

>member
-1 MRNIYLMT
+1 MRNIYLMS
-9 AALAMMAMT
+9 AALVMMTMS

-25 HINMNASSQNWAVT
+25 RINKEVT
-39 SAPQKVEN
+39 AKTWVETANPQKAA
-47 STRKV
+47 KKI
-52 ATRAGSDI
+52 ATRAGELEA
-60 TDNQRYINYSYDESY
+60 NQRYINYSYDESY
-75 VWPATFPA
+75 VWPSTFPA

-97 DAFTKFEG
+97 DAFKKYEG

-113 YVNIPIGASK
+113 YVNISIGASK
-123 VGICHVKI
+123 VGVCHVKI
-131 ENNTPYV
+131 ENGTPYV

-166 TKNFDGLLP
+166 TKTFDGLLP
-175 YYDFTPSNMSADA
+175 YYDFTPSNMKTGA

-202 GALAYGDVDGKHDQS
+202 GALAFGDVDGKHDPS
-217 SWAWQPIYLGT
+217 SWAWQPIYLGN

-240 KEDGNFIIHDLVMDK
+240 KEDGAFILHDLVMSK
-255 IAMSPFVKN
+255 MAMVPFAKSGN
-264 DTKTG
+264 TTG

-283 NVKFGIEVDGVKL
+283 TVKFGIEVDGEKM
-296 GTFTYNKDNL
+296 GTFTYDQQTA
-306 GENFKEITNADYSNI
+306 GDAFREITDADNSNI
-321 PVGLPIDKDWAIGEH
+321 QVGLPIDKNWSIGEH
-336 EVTVYPVLVEG
+336 KVTVYPVLVEG
-347 KEPAGDLTNDKLTTK
+347 EKPAGDLTNDTLSTK

-381 CQMSKYTY
+381 CQLSKYTY
-389 FADQVLDKTAKARE
+389 FADQVLTKLGKARE
-403 DDDLAIVSIHGDG
+403 DEDLAIVSIHGES
-416 QQVNEDGTVETL
+416 QQVNEDGSVETL

-438 KLAYYSTPSDGSGAF
+438 KLAYYSTPSDASAAF

-465 EKALTVNMAAQAASD
+465 EKALTVNMAAQKPSD
-480 QDNVVSMLNTIINES
+480 QENVVGMLNTIINES
-495 ATYYPSFST
+495 AAYYPSFST
-504 VGIDSKL
+504 ISIDSKL
-511 DDATGKL
+511 DDTTGKL
-518 TIKVMGKLI
+518 SIKVMGKLI
-527 NGYQKLIGDDARLT
+527 NQYQKLIGDDARLT
-541 VYLTEDKVTGR
+541 IYLTEDKVKGK
-552 QSTGGSTIKPRF
+552 QNTGGTIAKPT

-599 AWKSQNMHI
+599 AWKSKDMHI
-608 IAFVSRPMTEK
+608 IAFVSRPMKETEK
-619 EVDGKTALAS
+619 DGKTALAS

-642 VVGESDLTGISN
+642 AVGDSDLTDISN
-654 NVINWNDVK
+654 IINWNDVK

-677 PMKGVNLVKLSNG
+677 PTKGINLVKLSNG
-690 KTIKVVVK
+690 QTIKVVVK

>member
-25 HINMNASSQNWAVT
+25 HINMNASSQNWAET

-47 STRKV
+47 STKKV

-60 TDNQRYINYSYDESY
+60 ADNQRYINYSYDEGY

-97 DAFTKFEG
+97 DAFKKYEG

-240 KEDGNFIIHDLVMDK
+240 KEDGNFILHDLVLDK

-264 DTKTG
+264 NTKTG

-283 NVKFGIEVDGVKL
+283 NVKFGIEVDGEKM
-296 GTFTYNKDNL
+296 GTFTYDKTTAGDA
-306 GENFKEITNADYSNI
+306 FREITNADYSNI
-321 PVGLPIDKDWAIGEH
+321 PVGLPINKDWAIGEH

-347 KEPAGDLTNDKLTTK
+347 KEPEGDLTNDKLTTK

-369 FDRTKNLVEFYA
+369 FDRTKNLVEFYT
-381 CQMSKYTY
+381 CQKSKYTY
-389 FADQVLDKTAKARE
+389 FANAVLDKTAKARE

-438 KLAYYSTPSDGSGAF
+438 KLTYYSTPSDGSGAF
-453 NRYFYDNDVINY
+453 NRYFYDNDVINA
-465 EKALTVNMAAQAASD
+465 EKALTVNMAAQNPSD

-495 ATYYPSFST
+495 AAYYPSFST

-518 TIKVMGKLI
+518 SIKVMGKLI
-527 NGYQKLIGDDARLT
+527 NQYQQLIGDDARLT
-541 VYLTEDKVTGR
+541 VYLTEDKVIGK
-552 QSTGGSTIKPRF
+552 QSTGATTTKPRF
-564 THNHV
+564 THNYV

-599 AWKSQNMHI
+599 AWKSKNMHI
-608 IAFVSRPMTEK
+608 IAFVSRPMKEQEK
-619 EVDGKTALAS
+619 DGKTALAS

-642 VVGESDLTGISN
+642 AVGDSDLTGISN
-654 NVINWNDVK
+654 VINWNEVK

-677 PMKGVNLVKLSNG
+677 PTKGINLVKLSNG
-690 KTIKVVVK
+690 QTIKVVVK

>member
-1 MRNIYLMT
+1 MT

-25 HINMNASSQNWAVT
+25 HINMNASSQNWAET

-47 STRKV
+47 STKKV

-60 TDNQRYINYSYDESY
+60 ADNQRYINYSYDESY

-97 DAFTKFEG
+97 DAFKKFEG

-123 VGICHVKI
+123 VGVCHVKI

-269 LAFTCHNDGRDNIT
+269 VAFTCHNDGRDNIT
-283 NVKFGIEVDGVKL
+283 NVKFGIEVDGEKM
-296 GTFTYNKDNL
+296 GTFTYNKDNV
-306 GENFKEITNADYSNI
+306 GDNFREITNADYSNI
-321 PVGLPIDKDWAIGEH
+321 PVGLPINKDWAIGEH

-347 KEPAGDLTNDKLTTK
+347 KEPEGDLTNDKLTTK

-381 CQMSKYTY
+381 CQMSKYTF
-389 FADQVLDKTAKARE
+389 FADAVLTKTAKARE
-403 DDDLAIVSIHGDG
+403 DDDLAIVSIHGES
-416 QQVNEDGTVETL
+416 QQQNEDGTVETL

-465 EKALTVNMAAQAASD
+465 EKALTVNMAAQDASD

-527 NGYQKLIGDDARLT
+527 NGYQKLIGDDARLS
-541 VYLTEDKVTGR
+541 VYLTEDKVIGK
-552 QSTGGSTIKPRF
+552 QNSGGSIAKPRY

-642 VVGESDLTGISN
+642 AVGDSDLTGISN
-654 NVINWNDVK
+654 VINWNEVK

-677 PMKGVNLVKLSNG
+677 PMKGINLVKLSNG
-690 KTIKVVVK
+690 KTIKVIVK

>member
-25 HINMNASSQNWAVT
+25 HINMNASSQTWAET
-39 SAPQKVEN
+39 STPQKVEN

-60 TDNQRYINYSYDESY
+60 ADNQRYINYSYDESY

-97 DAFTKFEG
+97 DAFKKFEG

-123 VGICHVKI
+123 VGVCHVKI

-138 GDILA
+138 GDILV

-403 DDDLAIVSIHGDG
+403 DDDLAIVSIHGES
-416 QQVNEDGTVETL
+416 QQQNEDGTVETL

-654 NVINWNDVK
+654 VINWNEVK

-677 PMKGVNLVKLSNG
+677 PMKGINLVKLSNG
-690 KTIKVVVK
+690 KTIKVIVK

>member
-1 MRNIYLMT
+1 MT

-25 HINMNASSQNWAVT
+25 HINMNASSQTWAEAST
-39 SAPQKVEN
+39 PQKVEN

-60 TDNQRYINYSYDESY
+60 ADNQRYINYSYDESY

-97 DAFTKFEG
+97 DAFKNFEG

-240 KEDGNFIIHDLVMDK
+240 KEDGNFILHDLVLDK

-264 DTKTG
+264 NTKTG

-283 NVKFGIEVDGVKL
+283 NVKFGIEVDGEKM
-296 GTFTYNKDNL
+296 GTFTYDKTTAGDA
-306 GENFKEITNADYSNI
+306 FKEITNADYSNI
-321 PVGLPIDKDWAIGEH
+321 PVGLPVDKDWAIGEH

-362 FKVYKDN
+362 FKVYKEN

-381 CQMSKYTY
+381 CQLSKYTY
-389 FADQVLDKTAKARE
+389 FADQVLTKTANARE
-403 DDDLAIVSIHGDG
+403 EDDLAIVSIHGEG
-416 QQVNEDGTVETL
+416 QQVNENGSVEKL
-428 SDVFTVPEAN
+428 EDVFTVPEAN

-453 NRYFYDNDVINY
+453 NRYFYDNDVINA
-465 EKALTVNMAAQAASD
+465 EKALTVNMAAQDASD

-495 ATYYPSFST
+495 TTFYPSFST
-504 VGIDSKL
+504 VGIESKL

-527 NGYQKLIGDDARLT
+527 NDYQKLIGDDARLT
-541 VYLTEDKVTGR
+541 VYLTEDKVIGK
-552 QSTGGSTIKPRF
+552 QNTGGSIAKPRF

-593 EVELDD
+593 EIELDD
-599 AWKSQNMHI
+599 AWKSKNMHI
-608 IAFVSRPMTEK
+608 IAFVSRPMKEQEK
-619 EVDGKTALAS
+619 DGKTALAS

-634 WVDNTNMV
+634 WVDNTNMIA
-642 VVGESDLTGISN
+642 VGDSDFTGISN
-654 NVINWNDVK
+654 IINWNDVK

-677 PMKGVNLVKLSNG
+677 PTKGINLVKLSNG
-690 KTIKVVVK
+690 QTIKVVVK

>member
-25 HINMNASSQNWAVT
+25 HINMNASSQTWAET
-39 SAPQKVEN
+39 STPQKVEN

-60 TDNQRYINYSYDESY
+60 ADNQRYINYSYDESY

-97 DAFTKFEG
+97 DAFKKFEG

-123 VGICHVKI
+123 VGVCHVKI

-143 SKEVPSTVA
+143 SKDVPSTVA

-202 GALAYGDVDGKHDQS
+202 GALAYGDVDGKHDPN

-269 LAFTCHNDGRDNIT
+269 VAFTCHNDGRDNIT
-283 NVKFGIEVDGVKL
+283 NVKFGIEVDGEKM
-296 GTFTYNKDNL
+296 GTFTYDKTTAGDA
-306 GENFKEITNADYSNI
+306 FREITNADYSNI
-321 PVGLPIDKDWAIGEH
+321 PVRLPIDKDWTIGEH
-336 EVTVYPVLVEG
+336 EVTVYPLLVEG

-389 FADQVLDKTAKARE
+389 FADQVLTKTAEARE
-403 DDDLAIVSIHGDG
+403 DDDLAIVSIHGKS
-416 QQVNEDGTVETL
+416 QQKKKKKTKKKLKKVITE
-428 SDVFTVPEAN
+428 PEAN

-465 EKALTVNMAAQAASD
+465 EKALTVNMAAQDASD

-541 VYLTEDKVTGR
+541 VYLTEDKVIGK
-552 QSTGGSTIKPRF
+552 QSTGGSIAKPAF
-564 THNHV
+564 HHNHV

-599 AWKSQNMHI
+599 AWKSQSMHI

-642 VVGESDLTGISN
+642 VVGDSDLTGIS

-677 PMKGVNLVKLSNG
+677 PMKGINLVKLSNG
-690 KTIKVVVK
+690 KTIKVIVK

>member
-1 MRNIYLMT
+1 MRNIYLMS
-9 AALAMMAMT
+9 AALALMAMS

-25 HINMNASSQNWAVT
+25 RINMETTAKTWAET
-39 SAPQKVEN
+39 ATPQKAA
-47 STRKV
+47 KKI
-52 ATRAGSDI
+52 ATRAGELEA
-60 TDNQRYINYSYDESY
+60 NQRYINYSYDESY

-97 DAFTKFEG
+97 DAFKKFEG

-131 ENNTPYV
+131 ENGTPYV

-202 GALAYGDVDGKHDQS
+202 GALAYGDIDGKHDPS
-217 SWAWQPIYLGT
+217 TWAWQPIYLGT

-240 KEDGNFIIHDLVMDK
+240 KEDGNFILHDLVMGK
-255 IAMSPFVKN
+255 MAMVPFAKSGN
-264 DTKTG
+264 TTG

-283 NVKFGIEVDGVKL
+283 NVKFGIEVDGKKM
-296 GTFTYNKDNL
+296 GSFTYDKTTAGDA
-306 GENFKEITNADYSNI
+306 FREITDADNSNI
-321 PVGLPIDKDWAIGEH
+321 QVGLPIDKNWGIGEH

-347 KEPAGDLTNDKLTTK
+347 EKPEGDLTNDKLTTK

-381 CQMSKYTY
+381 CQLSKYTY
-389 FADQVLDKTAKARE
+389 FADQVLTKTAKARE
-403 DDDLAIVSIHGDG
+403 DDDLAIVSIHGES
-416 QQVNEDGTVETL
+416 QQVNEDGSVETL
-428 SDVFTVPEAN
+428 EDVFTVPEAN

-465 EKALTVNMAAQAASD
+465 EKALTVNMAAQEASD
-480 QDNVVSMLNTIINES
+480 QENVVGMLNTIINES

-504 VGIDSKL
+504 VSIDSKL

-518 TIKVMGKLI
+518 SIKVMGKLI
-527 NGYQKLIGDDARLT
+527 NQYQKLIGDDARLT
-541 VYLTEDKVTGR
+541 VYLTEDKVIGK
-552 QSTGGSTIKPRF
+552 QNTGGSIAKPRF

-599 AWKSQNMHI
+599 AWKSKNMHI
-608 IAFVSRPMTEK
+608 IAFVSRPMKEQEK
-619 EVDGKTALAS
+619 DGKTALAS

-642 VVGESDLTGISN
+642 VVGDSDLTGISN
-654 NVINWNDVK
+654 VINWNEVK

-677 PMKGVNLVKLSNG
+677 PTKGINLVKLSNG
-690 KTIKVVVK
+690 QTIKVVVK

>member
-25 HINMNASSQNWAVT
+25 HINMNASSQNWAET

-47 STRKV
+47 STKKV

-60 TDNQRYINYSYDESY
+60 ADNQRYINYSYDESY

-97 DAFTKFEG
+97 DAFKKYEG

-240 KEDGNFIIHDLVMDK
+240 KEDGNFILHDLVLDK

-264 DTKTG
+264 NTKTG

-283 NVKFGIEVDGVKL
+283 NVKFGIEVDGEKM
-296 GTFTYNKDNL
+296 GTFTYDKTTAGDA
-306 GENFKEITNADYSNI
+306 FREITNADYSNI
-321 PVGLPIDKDWAIGEH
+321 PVGLPINKDWAIGEH

-347 KEPAGDLTNDKLTTK
+347 KEPEGDLTNDKLTTK

-369 FDRTKNLVEFYA
+369 FDRTKNLVEFYT
-381 CQMSKYTY
+381 CQMSKYTF
-389 FADQVLDKTAKARE
+389 FADAVLTKTAKARE

-416 QQVNEDGTVETL
+416 QQVNEDGSVETL

-438 KLAYYSTPSDGSGAF
+438 KLAYYSTPSDGSAAF
-453 NRYFYDNDVINY
+453 NRYFYDNDVINA
-465 EKALTVNMAAQAASD
+465 EKALTVNMAAQDPSD
-480 QDNVVSMLNTIINES
+480 QDNVVGMLNTIIKES
-495 ATYYPSFST
+495 AAYYPSFST

-518 TIKVMGKLI
+518 SIKVMGKLI
-527 NGYQKLIGDDARLT
+527 NQYQQLIGDDARLT
-541 VYLTEDKVTGR
+541 VYLTEDKIIGK
-552 QSTGGSTIKPRF
+552 QNTGGSIAKPRF
-564 THNHV
+564 THNYV

-599 AWKSQNMHI
+599 AWKSKNMHI
-608 IAFVSRPMTEK
+608 IAFVSRPMKETEK
-619 EVDGKTALAS
+619 DGKTALAS

-642 VVGESDLTGISN
+642 AVGDSDLTGISN
-654 NVINWNDVK
+654 VINWNEVK

-677 PMKGVNLVKLSNG
+677 PTKGINLVKLSNG
-690 KTIKVVVK
+690 QTIKVIVK

>member
-1 MRNIYLMT
+1 
-9 AALAMMAMT
+9 MMAMT

-25 HINMNASSQNWAVT
+25 HINMNASSQTWAET
-39 SAPQKVEN
+39 STPQKVEN

-60 TDNQRYINYSYDESY
+60 ADNQRYINYSYDESY

-97 DAFTKFEG
+97 DAFKNFEG

-240 KEDGNFIIHDLVMDK
+240 KEDGNFILHDLVLDK

-264 DTKTG
+264 NTKTG

-283 NVKFGIEVDGVKL
+283 NVKFGIEVDGEKM
-296 GTFTYNKDNL
+296 GTFTYDKTTAGDA
-306 GENFKEITNADYSNI
+306 FREITNADYSNI
-321 PVGLPIDKDWAIGEH
+321 PVGLPINKDWAIGEH

-347 KEPAGDLTNDKLTTK
+347 KEPEGDLTNDKLTTK

-369 FDRTKNLVEFYA
+369 FDRTKNLVEFYT
-381 CQMSKYTY
+381 CQMSKYTF
-389 FADQVLDKTAKARE
+389 FADAVLTKTAKARE

-416 QQVNEDGTVETL
+416 QQVNEDGSVETL

-438 KLAYYSTPSDGSGAF
+438 KLAYYSTPSDGSAAF
-453 NRYFYDNDVINY
+453 NRYFYDNDVINA
-465 EKALTVNMAAQAASD
+465 EKALTVNMAAQDPSD
-480 QDNVVSMLNTIINES
+480 QDNVVGMLNTIIKES
-495 ATYYPSFST
+495 AAYYPSFST

-518 TIKVMGKLI
+518 SIKVMGKLI
-527 NGYQKLIGDDARLT
+527 NQYQQLIGDDARLT
-541 VYLTEDKVTGR
+541 VYLTEDKIIGK
-552 QSTGGSTIKPRF
+552 QNTGGSIAKPRF
-564 THNHV
+564 THNYV

-599 AWKSQNMHI
+599 AWKSKNMHI
-608 IAFVSRPMTEK
+608 IAFVSRPMKETEK
-619 EVDGKTALAS
+619 DGKTALAS

-642 VVGESDLTGISN
+642 AVGDSDLTGISN
-654 NVINWNDVK
+654 VINWNEVK

-677 PMKGVNLVKLSNG
+677 PTKGINLVKLSNG
-690 KTIKVVVK
+690 QTIKVIVK

>member
-1 MRNIYLMT
+1 MT

-25 HINMNASSQNWAVT
+25 HINMNASSQTWAET
-39 SAPQKVEN
+39 STPQKVEN

-60 TDNQRYINYSYDESY
+60 ADNQRYINYSYDESY
-75 VWPATFPA
+75 VWPSTFPA

-97 DAFTKFEG
+97 DAFKNFEG

-143 SKEVPSTVA
+143 SKDVPSTVA

-193 SSGTYAGTC
+193 SSGTWAGTC

-217 SWAWQPIYLGT
+217 TWAWQPIYLGT

-269 LAFTCHNDGRDNIT
+269 VAFTCHNDGRDNIT
-283 NVKFGIEVDGVKL
+283 NVKFGIEVDGEKI
-296 GTFTYNKDNL
+296 GTFTYNKDNV
-306 GENFKEITNADYSNI
+306 GDNFREITNADYSNI
-321 PVGLPIDKDWAIGEH
+321 PVGLPINKDWAIGEH

-347 KEPAGDLTNDKLTTK
+347 KEPEGDLTNDKLTTK

-389 FADQVLDKTAKARE
+389 FADQVLTKTAEARE
-403 DDDLAIVSIHGDG
+403 DDDLAIVSIHGES
-416 QQVNEDGTVETL
+416 QQVNKDGSVETL
-428 SDVFTVPEAN
+428 TDVFTVPEAN

-465 EKALTVNMAAQAASD
+465 EKALTVNMAAQDASD

-541 VYLTEDKVTGR
+541 VYLTEDKVIGK
-552 QSTGGSTIKPRF
+552 QSTGGSTTKPRF

-654 NVINWNDVK
+654 VINWNDVK

-677 PMKGVNLVKLSNG
+677 PMKGINLVKLSNG
-690 KTIKVVVK
+690 KTIKVIVK

>member
-25 HINMNASSQNWAVT
+25 HINMNASSQNWAET

-47 STRKV
+47 STKKV

-60 TDNQRYINYSYDESY
+60 ADNQRYINYSYDESY

-97 DAFTKFEG
+97 DAFKKYEG

-269 LAFTCHNDGRDNIT
+269 VAFTCHNDGRDNIT
-283 NVKFGIEVDGVKL
+283 NVKFGIEVDGEKM
-296 GTFTYNKDNL
+296 GTFTYDKDNV
-306 GENFKEITNADYSNI
+306 GDKFREITNADYSNI
-321 PVGLPIDKDWAIGEH
+321 PVGLPINKDWAIGEH

-347 KEPAGDLTNDKLTTK
+347 KEPEGDLTNDKLTTK

-369 FDRTKNLVEFYA
+369 FDRTKNLVEFYT
-381 CQMSKYTY
+381 CQKSKYTY
-389 FADQVLDKTAKARE
+389 FANAVLDKTAKARE

-438 KLAYYSTPSDGSGAF
+438 KLTYYSTPSDGSGAF
-453 NRYFYDNDVINY
+453 NRYFYDNDVINA
-465 EKALTVNMAAQAASD
+465 EKALTVNMAAQDPSD

-495 ATYYPSFST
+495 AAYYPSFST

-518 TIKVMGKLI
+518 SIKVMGKLI
-527 NGYQKLIGDDARLT
+527 NQYQQLIGDDARLT
-541 VYLTEDKVTGR
+541 VYLTEDKVIGK
-552 QSTGGSTIKPRF
+552 QSTGGTTTRPRF
-564 THNHV
+564 THNYV

-599 AWKSQNMHI
+599 AWKSKNMHI
-608 IAFVSRPMTEK
+608 IAFVSRPMKEQEK
-619 EVDGKTALAS
+619 DGKTALAS

-642 VVGESDLTGISN
+642 AVGESDLTGISN
-654 NVINWNDVK
+654 VINWNEVK

-677 PMKGVNLVKLSNG
+677 PTKGINLVKLSNG
-690 KTIKVVVK
+690 QTIKVIVK

>member
-25 HINMNASSQNWAVT
+25 HINMNASSQNWAET

-47 STRKV
+47 STKKV

-60 TDNQRYINYSYDESY
+60 ADNQRYINYSYDESY

-97 DAFTKFEG
+97 DAFKKYEG

-240 KEDGNFIIHDLVMDK
+240 KEDGNFILHDLVLDK

-264 DTKTG
+264 NTKTG

-283 NVKFGIEVDGVKL
+283 NVKFGIEVDGEKM
-296 GTFTYNKDNL
+296 GTFTYDKTTAGDA
-306 GENFKEITNADYSNI
+306 FKEITNADYSNI
-321 PVGLPIDKDWAIGEH
+321 PVGLPVDKDWAIGEH

-362 FKVYKDN
+362 FKVYKEN

-381 CQMSKYTY
+381 CQLSKYTY
-389 FADQVLDKTAKARE
+389 FADQVLTKTANARE
-403 DDDLAIVSIHGDG
+403 EDDLAIVSIHGEG
-416 QQVNEDGTVETL
+416 QQVNEDGSVEKL
-428 SDVFTVPEAN
+428 EDVFTVPEAN

-453 NRYFYDNDVINY
+453 NRYFYDNDVINA
-465 EKALTVNMAAQAASD
+465 EKALTVNMAAQDASD

-495 ATYYPSFST
+495 TTFYPSFST
-504 VGIDSKL
+504 VGIESKL

-527 NGYQKLIGDDARLT
+527 NDYQKLIGDDARLT
-541 VYLTEDKVTGR
+541 VYLTEDKVIGK
-552 QSTGGSTIKPRF
+552 QNTGGSIAKPRF

-608 IAFVSRPMTEK
+608 IAFVSRPMKETEK
-619 EVDGKTALAS
+619 DGKTALAS

-642 VVGESDLTGISN
+642 AVGDSDLTGIS

-677 PMKGVNLVKLSNG
+677 PTKGINLVKLSNG
-690 KTIKVVVK
+690 QTIKVIVK